1 MWKYTI
7 YTIHHLLVLRAG
19 APSLDIDLCALRLL
33 FAKCECILNH
43 FFLFLKIFIFCSFF
57 FGFALCLVWF
67 SWGEYVKQVKH
78 ASQKKRTNSTV
89 VRCLYKNLYL
99 NASENQIKRTT
110 STRSSINNT
119 RIHTHLVKKPN
130 SAKRVRVQKLMG
142 NDNKKNSTFP
152 FFAHIIFFF
161 QCFCSLVPIR
171 IYFFFIVS
179 CTESRFMLN
188 TNYQRSAHIK
198 SFLQMQ
204 IEAIYLKA
212 YSHVF
217 V

>member
-1 MWKYTI
+1 
-7 YTIHHLLVLRAG
+7 
-19 APSLDIDLCALRLL
+19 
-33 FAKCECILNH
+33 
-43 FFLFLKIFIFCSFF
+43 
-57 FGFALCLVWF
+57 
-67 SWGEYVKQVKH
+67 
-78 ASQKKRTNSTV
+78 
-89 VRCLYKNLYL
+89 
-99 NASENQIKRTT
+99 
-110 STRSSINNT
+110 
-119 RIHTHLVKKPN
+119 
-130 SAKRVRVQKLMG
+130 MG

-152 FFAHIIFFF
+152 FFAHTIFFF

-217 V
+217 VQLCTRFTEFGKLISDYGNLMTFTHTHLNEYTQRLIRITTEREGKRKTLTHKNHQNVNI